1 MQGVNVPEIRSGRM
15 DYLDHLRVFLT
26 ALVVCH
32 HQSIAFGAP
41 GGWYYKVTAPEDIP
55 SVLIMTM
62 FVAVNQAFFMS
73 LFFFVSAYF
82 TRISLLKKGMSVFI
96 RDRLIRLAIPLMVFY
111 FLLNPSIGYLVRRFT
126 GRIGAGYFAFMLNSG
141 PGCFGWGPM
150 WFVFSLILF
159 TAAYLAIS
167 ARWPRGGMERHMPL
181 PGNLAIFAFILVIGV
196 LTFLVRLVY
205 PTGAEFLGL
214 QLGYFPMYICM
225 FTFGILAHGSSWLD
239 QLSKRQV
246 NYWFRAAIVAILML
260 PVIVVLGGALTGNV
274 GAFPGGLSWQ
284 ALAYA
289 LWEPFLCIG
298 ISMKLLMFFRAR
310 INHTTALSAPLSKS
324 SYTAYILHPFF
335 VILATYL
342 AKDIPLP
349 PLAIVLI
356 ICPLVLI
363 VTFVCSNF
371 IRQIPPLNK
380 VL

>member
-1 MQGVNVPEIRSGRM
+1 MPEIRSGRM

-41 GGWYYKVTAPEDIP
+41 GGWYYKVTAPADIP
-55 SVLIMTM
+55 SLVVMTM

-82 TRISLLKKGMSVFI
+82 TRAALLKKSMPLFI
-96 RDRLIRLAIPLMVFY
+96 RDRLIRLAIPLLVYY
-111 FLLNPSIGYLVRRFT
+111 FLLNPSVGYLVRRFT
-126 GRIGAGYFAFMLNSG
+126 GRTNDGYFAFMMHNG
-141 PGCFGWGPM
+141 PDCFGWGPM
-150 WFVFSLILF
+150 WFVLTLILF

-167 ARWPRGGMERHMPL
+167 VRKKSGDAAGQIPL
-181 PGNLAIFAFILVIGV
+181 PGNRTIFVFILVTGTI
-196 LTFLVRLVY
+196 TFLVRLVY
-205 PTGAEFLGL
+205 PTGTEFLGL

-246 NYWFRAAIVAILML
+246 NCWFNAAVVAILLL
-260 PVIVVLGGALTGNV
+260 PVIAILGGAFTGNA

-289 LWEPFLCIG
+289 VWEPFLCVG
-298 ISMKLLMFFRAR
+298 ISMKLLLIFRER
-310 INHTTALSAPLSKS
+310 INRPTALTARLSKS
-324 SYTAYILHPFF
+324 SYTVYILHPFF
-335 VILATYL
+335 VVVATWL
-342 AKDIPLP
+342 AKDLPLP
-349 PLAIVLI
+349 PLLI
-356 ICPLVLI
+356 ILIVCPLVLG
-363 VTFVCSNF
+363 VAFACSNV
-371 IRQIPPLNK
+371 IRQVPLLNK